1 MLLFRSEDHVGR
13 NGQPLGAFMTTDQVW
28 RLGDIWYHDRADPR
42 WRRRTADEAEEVF
55 AELGLTGSFW
65 RLR

>member
-1 MLLFRSEDHVGR
+1 
-13 NGQPLGAFMTTDQVW
+13 MTTDQVW